1 MRNQPA
7 WLVVAALLMPDILTG
22 ADWPQFRGPRLDGS
36 TPETIRTNWTQR
48 PLQVAWSRAI
58 GPGWSGAAVV
68 GGLLVTQA
76 LETRESGPREVCL
89 ALEATTGRP
98 LWSRDVEDAA
108 YDSLVG
114 YDSWLNGPRSTPTLV
129 GDRVIVLTSR
139 LKLYCLDA
147 DTGEIAWQ
155 RDLIAELGGSVIRW
169 QAAASPLVVGDL
181 VFVNANA
188 PERGLLG
195 IRWADGHTVWR
206 NHDEP
211 MTHASPALGVIS
223 GVPQVIFLTQRGLVA
238 LVPETGELLWRSD
251 FLPSSTSTAATPVIA
266 RDHVY
271 ASAAYSA
278 GAWGIHVARA
288 GDGFNASQVWRHRAT
303 AFQNHWSTPV
313 EHQGHLYSIVEAG
326 TGGDGRVRSLAC
338 LDLTAGVNRWV
349 TTGVGAGHVGRGGL
363 LKAGDHVLVLS
374 ESGELVLVQPDPAAY
389 VELARQ
395 QMLRDGLCWSAPT
408 LAGGLLFARNSPHLD
423 RNGNVASGQLIAVA
437 VAPESDRLPPL
448 TLSAGSGRSAQTLGV
463 RVSALDGTPLGAS
476 HAPRI
481 GLRTSGSLSGP
492 AGGWNPISAG
502 WRVVRGGLEAEIP
515 AVVDTQFLQV
525 QGQ

>member
-1 MRNQPA
+1 M
-7 WLVVAALLMPDILTG
+7 
-22 ADWPQFRGPRLDGS
+22 
-36 TPETIRTNWTQR
+36 
-48 PLQVAWSRAI
+48 
-58 GPGWSGAAVV
+58 
-68 GGLLVTQA
+68 
-76 LETRESGPREVCL
+76 
-89 ALEATTGRP
+89 
-98 LWSRDVEDAA
+98 
-108 YDSLVG
+108 
-114 YDSWLNGPRSTPTLV
+114 
-129 GDRVIVLTSR
+129 
-139 LKLYCLDA
+139 
-147 DTGEIAWQ
+147 
-155 RDLIAELGGSVIRW
+155 IRW

-408 LAGGLLFARNSPHLD
+408 LAGGLLFARNSPPGPQWQRGLRPTH
-423 RNGNVASGQLIAVA
+423 RRRGGTRI
-437 VAPESDRLPPL
+437 RPL
-448 TLSAGSGRSAQTLGV
+448 AAADPVRRVRPFRANAGV

-481 GLRTSGSLSGP
+481 GLRTSGFAVRTCRRLEPHIRWLAGGAWWAGGGNPGGSGHPVSAGPGAVNHLSRFECGPEFNLVEGSRDSPSLSCWWPWRSLRSLP
-492 AGGWNPISAG
+492 A
-502 WRVVRGGLEAEIP
+502 
-515 AVVDTQFLQV
+515 
-525 QGQ
+525 